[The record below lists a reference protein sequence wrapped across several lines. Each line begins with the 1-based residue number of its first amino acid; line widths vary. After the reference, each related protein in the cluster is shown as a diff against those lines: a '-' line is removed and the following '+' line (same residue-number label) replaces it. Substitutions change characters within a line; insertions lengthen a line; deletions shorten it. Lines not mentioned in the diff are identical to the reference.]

1 MNPNLGLPPPATFG
15 PSRSKE
21 LAVWVESGS
30 EQVRRTEEVRGSGS
44 ASSRP
49 PRCQFYR
56 CYRGA
61 NILKASLLGLVQEL
75 PEPARSGRPRSPK
88 PTISG
93 LAAASSMGN
102 FKIGG
107 LYRGPRLLPPA
118 AACGSRWR
126 RGSSCTGS
134 ARISPVRGNG
144 RGSKNSAGCINNQ
157 PRRPITSPIRGHSVF
172 LGPTAKI

>member
-1 MNPNLGLPPPATFG
+1 MGRIRVGAGSQNGRSPRIGL
-15 PSRSKE
+15 S
-21 LAVWVESGS
+21 L
-30 EQVRRTEEVRGSGS
+30 
-44 ASSRP
+44 
-49 PRCQFYR
+49 
-56 CYRGA
+56 
-61 NILKASLLGLVQEL
+61 LKASSMPVLSMLSRGQHPQSQPPRASPGAPGTGPGVPRPDLEL

-102 FKIGG
+102 LKIGG

-144 RGSKNSAGCINNQ
+144 RGSKNSTGCINNQ
-157 PRRPITSPIRGHSVF
+157 PRRPITSPIRAHF
-172 LGPTAKI
+172 LLLGPTAKICKDT